1 VTEKN
6 AADGT
11 NTLWGYN
18 FTTQEAVPLVEG
30 WDISNCFTV
39 QDGILYWAV
48 TGDGVY
54 SMDMEKKSVT
64 KHRSFDPVLEYG
76 AAAYDDQYLYLTNAI
91 RYMDSQGTVPAEE
104 RGVKVYDLQG
114 NLQQF
119 IPVP

>member
-1 VTEKN
+1 MTEKN
-6 AADGT
+6 AADGV

-91 RYMDSQGTVPAEE
+91 RYMGLPRARSPRKSEV
-104 RGVKVYDLQG
+104 
-114 NLQQF
+114 
-119 IPVP
+119 